1 MAEPF
6 RNVYEDAERARAYGD
21 LGFPGTYYLAFRD
34 VPALITKHVTGSRA
48 LDFGCGTGR
57 STRFLRDLGMT
68 AVGID
73 ISAAMLEEARRRDPA
88 GDYRL
93 VEAGDVRAVAGAPF
107 DLIFAA
113 FTFDNI
119 PTDAGK
125 AGSLAAL
132 RDLLA
137 PGGRLIV
144 VVSSP
149 QIYAHEWASF
159 STRDFPVPENA
170 RARDGDPVRMIMLD
184 VPDRR
189 PVEDVVCSDEHYREL
204 FRKARLYVLEMTC
217 PLATGA
223 EPIRWVSETT
233 IAPWSIYVLAGAG
246 STEIT

>member
-6 RNVYEDAERARAYGD
+6 RNVYEDAERARAYAD

-34 VPALITKHVTGSRA
+34 IPALIRKYVTGSRA

-73 ISAAMLEEARRRDPA
+73 ISAPMLEEARRRDPA
-88 GDYRL
+88 GVYRL
-93 VEAGDVRAVAGAPF
+93 VEAGDVPAVADARF

-119 PTDAGK
+119 PTDAEK

-137 PGGRLIV
+137 PGGRVLI

-159 STRDFPVPENA
+159 STRDFPENV
-170 RARDGDPVRMIMLD
+170 RARDGDPVRIVMLD

-189 PVEDVVCSDEHYREL
+189 PVEDVVCSDGHYRDL
-204 FRKARLYVLEMTC
+204 FSRARLTVLEMMR
-217 PLATGA
+217 PLATGD

-233 IAPWSIYVLAGAG
+233 IAPWSVYVLAAAG
-246 STEIT
+246 FPEIT

>member
-6 RNVYEDAERARAYGD
+6 RNVYEDAERARAYAD

-34 VPALITKHVTGSRA
+34 VPALISKHVTGSRA

-73 ISAAMLEEARRRDPA
+73 ISAPMLDEARRRDPA
-88 GDYRL
+88 GVYRL
-93 VEAGDVRAVAGAPF
+93 VEGGDVRAAADAPF

-119 PTDAGK
+119 PTDAEK

-137 PGGRLIV
+137 SNGRLIV

-149 QIYAHEWASF
+149 QIYTHEWASF
-159 STRDFPVPENA
+159 STRDFPENA
-170 RARDGDPVRMIMLD
+170 RARDGDPVLIVMLD

-189 PVEDVVCSDEHYREL
+189 PVEDVVCSDGHYREL
-204 FRKARLYVLEMTC
+204 FRQAGLTVLEMKC
-217 PLATGA
+217 PLATGS
-223 EPIRWVSETT
+223 EPIPWVSETT
-233 IAPWSIYVLAGAG
+233 IAPWSVYVLAAAG
-246 STEIT
+246 SPEIA